1 MNVIT
6 DLWRR
11 KLNKLWELCGPW
23 KDKPTPH
30 RFRHAFARIL
40 LERPGVTVR
49 DVAELLGNTEQIV
62 RKHYAAWIPE
72 RQERLTAVLKA
83 AFDTKPKPKPNVIA
97 MPKPAKG

>member
-11 KLNKLWELCGPW
+11 KLVKLWKLCVPW

-30 RFRHAFARIL
+30 RFRHTFARIL

-49 DVAELLGNTEQIV
+49 DVAELLG
-62 RKHYAAWIPE
+62 
-72 RQERLTAVLKA
+72 
-83 AFDTKPKPKPNVIA
+83 KPSRSSGSITPHGFPNV
-97 MPKPAKG
+97 KND

>member
-1 MNVIT
+1 
-6 DLWRR
+6 
-11 KLNKLWELCGPW
+11 
-23 KDKPTPH
+23 
-30 RFRHAFARIL
+30 

-83 AFDTKPKPKPNVIA
+83 AFDTKPKPNVIV
-97 MPKPAKG
+97 MPKLTNK